1 MSYPLFLSLSP
12 PTPMGLS
19 LDQSFP
25 LLCLSG
31 LGPAGFIRGLLHST
45 LPGFVCCTF
54 FDCFMW
60 SAVHPWTLTH
70 IFLAFLQP
78 CNWLLIKQSMCP
90 LYSFPFFF
98 KKKIFVFAASFW
110 GSNCL
115 QSLGGNEFYALL
127 KKTVLSQF
135 ERISKVKHNPFGVER
150 TEFNIFGTFIQG
162 EIYFHELL

>member
-1 MSYPLFLSLSP
+1 MALDFSAEFGRNTPTGASWYNRAAWAAIHPTCLTLSFSLSP
-12 PTPMGLS
+12 PTPVGLS
-19 LDQSFP
+19 LYQSFP

-90 LYSFPFFF
+90 LYSFPSFFFFF
-98 KKKIFVFAASFW
+98 KLIFVSAASFL

-115 QSLGGNEFYALL
+115 QSLGGNEFSAL
-127 KKTVLSQF
+127 
-135 ERISKVKHNPFGVER
+135 
-150 TEFNIFGTFIQG
+150 
-162 EIYFHELL
+162 